1 MYDFVQLLDEWWG
14 TVWSEVQMICI
25 RSSWCYCH
33 LIISCSSNIQNGLP
47 FWCRLTR
54 VVLEKRPL
62 NWCSSSWW
70 CFSIVNVQIRH
81 QCCAESQSSD
91 WTLSDLIVE
100 HAADDVSTATDVER
114 RPTLMKHQWVRMSQ
128 VIRSLTTMM
137 KVCFC
142 LAVVQWSFVV
152 LQSIVAISL
161 LCFCMFR
168 EHRRCTAVYFN
179 FIMVALWN
187 RADHCIFMLWF
198 VLSFFFL
205 A

>member
-1 MYDFVQLLDEWWG
+1 MYDFVQLLDKWWG

-25 RSSWCYCH
+25 RCSWGYCH
-33 LIISCSSNIQNGLP
+33 PIISCSSKIQNGLP

-62 NWCSSSWW
+62 NGCSSSCW
-70 CFSIVNVQIRH
+70 CFSIFNVQIRH
-81 QCCAESQSSD
+81 QCCAESQGSD

-100 HAADDVSTATDVER
+100 HAADDVTATGVER
-114 RPTLMKHQWVRMSQ
+114 RPMLMKQQWVRMSQ

-137 KVCFC
+137 KVRFC
-142 LAVVQWSFVV
+142 LALVQWSFVV

-168 EHRRCTAVYFN
+168 KHRRCTAVYFN
-179 FIMVALWN
+179 FIFHNFA
-187 RADHCIFMLWF
+187 
-198 VLSFFFL
+198 ST
-205 A
+205 